1 MEAQEIRNVG
11 YRGELNDLIYELA
24 ENQFLRQRLKIRNE
38 RSPAY
43 RVMSDAEFVLRF
55 FTLVEKW
62 QPFSCNYREEM
73 NEIWSVTAIQHLLSS
88 LACDPSLGA

>member
-62 QPFSCNYREEM
+62 QPFS
-73 NEIWSVTAIQHLLSS
+73 
-88 LACDPSLGA
+88 